1 MTGPV
6 VLYRLMK
13 YLTILNKIG
22 ADYDGTSQ
30 LVHIRNERITYC
42 CIFSPDT

>member
-13 YLTILNKIG
+13 YLTFLNEFR
-22 ADYDGTSQ
+22 ADYEGTSQ

>member
-13 YLTILNKIG
+13 YLTILNKIE

-30 LVHIRNERITYC
+30 LVHIRNARMSYH